1 MRGSLA
7 ISFALH
13 AVVVAFAA
21 YGLPRW
27 WDPRI
32 DQPAPV
38 MMELVT
44 VAERTAVKAEEK
56 QPEPKPE
63 PQKEP
68 LKQVEVDEK
77 PVPKPPDP
85 PKEAAPP
92 LPRRVEAPPPPPP
105 PEPKQEVV
113 EKKPEPPPPPEPKPE
128 VAEKKPE
135 PKPEPEKKPEPKP
148 EPPKVAQ
155 APTPMSKPAL
165 EKPKEP
171 EKEKPK
177 FDLNQIQALL
187 DKRQTT
193 DSSERV
199 EARKRSEDAAP
210 KRQQLAAADTQ
221 MTMSEIDAI
230 RAQIAR
236 CWSLPAGA
244 KDVQNMRVQVRVYLR
259 PDGSLERPPELVDS
273 FLMGSDGYF
282 RSFAESARR
291 AVQMCSPLQHLPVEK
306 YEQWRELTINFDP
319 REMLGG

>member
-7 ISFALH
+7 TSFALH
-13 AVVVAFAA
+13 AAVVAFAA

-27 WDPRI
+27 WDPRL

-44 VAERTAVKAEEK
+44 VADRTAVKAEEK

-63 PQKEP
+63 PPKKEP
-68 LKQVEVDEK
+68 KQVEVDEK

-85 PKEAAPP
+85 PKEVAPP
-92 LPRRVEAPPPPPP
+92 LPRRVEAPPPPAP

-113 EKKPEPPPPPEPKPE
+113 EKKPAPPPEPKPE
-128 VAEKKPE
+128 LAEKNPE
-135 PKPEPEKKPEPKP
+135 PKPEPAKQPEPEKNPEPK
-148 EPPKVAQ
+148 VVQ
-155 APTPMSKPAL
+155 APRPMSKPVL

-171 EKEKPK
+171 EKEKPQ

-187 DKRQTT
+187 DKRQATE
-193 DSSERV
+193 SSERV
-199 EARKRSEDAAP
+199 EARKRSEDVAP
-210 KRQQLAAADTQ
+210 KRQQTAATDTQ

-244 KDVQNMRVQVRVYLR
+244 KDVQNMRVKVRVFLR

-273 FLMGSDGYF
+273 FLMSGDGYF

-306 YEQWRELTINFDP
+306 YEHWRELTINFDP